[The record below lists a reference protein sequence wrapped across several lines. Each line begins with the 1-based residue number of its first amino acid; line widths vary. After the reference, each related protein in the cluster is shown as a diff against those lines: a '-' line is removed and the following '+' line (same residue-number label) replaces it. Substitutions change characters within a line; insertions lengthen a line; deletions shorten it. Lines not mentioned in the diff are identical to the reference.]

1 MRRGRKTE
9 VRLPRVFE
17 IDDNYPVR
25 PDPDLP
31 FPNLNPLQSAFKDN
45 YDQTMNTVVESGTGT
60 GKTAVHYIAARPHL
74 EEGKRI
80 IITAPTR
87 ELVKSLYRD
96 SVKIWGAKIVGI
108 NTGSDKDVA
117 EKFFIVSTPEGYI
130 SAVRS
135 KKEWCNGSLL
145 IVDEAHNIMD
155 ASRGGEL
162 DVAIAIFLSLGG
174 TVLLTSGTF
183 PCKRELAQMLK
194 ADLFISKYRRTRL
207 TVEKIHAP
215 DDFNAG
221 PAPKKPP
228 KNVVPTLSGHVYSRE
243 SLRLNILKEILR
255 KHEGTSVI
263 VFVPT
268 KAIGFCLEESLVTP
282 FHCADIEEKEKDRL
296 VSEFNRGNIKTI
308 LATNTLSEGVN
319 TPADIVIVFGT
330 RRGSYYLDTVDVNQ
344 MFGRAGRGKDEATA
358 YLIGDKIGAHCS
370 LTT

>member
-1 MRRGRKTE
+1 LTFLRDLLKRFMRRGRKTE

-145 IVDEAHNIMD
+145 IVDEAHN
-155 ASRGGEL
+155 S
-162 DVAIAIFLSLGG
+162 DVTFLVNMRS
-174 TVLLTSGTF
+174 
-183 PCKRELAQMLK
+183 
-194 ADLFISKYRRTRL
+194 
-207 TVEKIHAP
+207 
-215 DDFNAG
+215 NAYQ
-221 PAPKKPP
+221 
-228 KNVVPTLSGHVYSRE
+228 S
-243 SLRLNILKEILR
+243 
-255 KHEGTSVI
+255 
-263 VFVPT
+263 
-268 KAIGFCLEESLVTP
+268 
-282 FHCADIEEKEKDRL
+282 
-296 VSEFNRGNIKTI
+296 
-308 LATNTLSEGVN
+308 
-319 TPADIVIVFGT
+319 
-330 RRGSYYLDTVDVNQ
+330 
-344 MFGRAGRGKDEATA
+344 
-358 YLIGDKIGAHCS
+358 
-370 LTT
+370 